1 MTTSKMWLLGLALSA
16 ASLPIGA
23 ETCIVSGDMTRSSSS
38 VSFGPDLDLEA
49 RAGTC
54 AMGEADDL
62 SPFESRIGSWDWGSP
77 MNLNSNPPSFIII
90 IR

>member
-1 MTTSKMWLLGLALSA
+1 MTTGKMWLMGLALSV

-23 ETCIVSGDMTRSSSS
+23 ETCIVSGDTARSSSS
-38 VSFGPDLDLEA
+38 VSFGPDLNLEA

-54 AMGEADDL
+54 AMGEADVL
-62 SPFESRIGSWDWGSP
+62 SPFESRIGSWDWGLP
-77 MNLNSNPPSFIII
+77 MNLNSAPPNFIII